1 MNIYR
6 FSIGLAV
13 ALGAVLIVSCGKGEE
28 KKSRWQAYE
37 LEGNDTINKVDQ
49 SGLKQG
55 VWNFYADKGK
65 NAKKDEK
72 PKLLVK
78 GNYLNDKR
86 EGTWY
91 YFSIDGT
98 PSDTVEYQNDFPK
111 E

>member
-1 MNIYR
+1 MKIYR
-6 FSIGLAV
+6 LSVCLSFT
-13 ALGAVLIVSCGKGEE
+13 LIAAYTISCGKNEE
-28 KKSRWQAYE
+28 KKSRWQSYE
-37 LEGNDTINKVDQ
+37 LEGNDTINKVDL

-65 NAKKDEK
+65 NAKNNEK

-98 PSDTVEYQNDFPK
+98 AVDTIEYQNDFPK

>member
-1 MNIYR
+1 MSR
-6 FSIGLAV
+6 LSILFV
-13 ALGAVLIVSCGKGEE
+13 ALSLMVIAWSCGGGET

-37 LEGNDTINKVDQ
+37 LEGTDTINKVDQ

-55 VWNFYADKGK
+55 IWFFYADKGK
-65 NAKKDEK
+65 NAKQGEK

-91 YFSIDGT
+91 YFSVDGT

-111 E
+111 D